1 MPTLKIERTNPRA
14 IMPKRGTKDSACF
27 DLFALE
33 DVEIKPGEW
42 KRVSTGLIAQ
52 IPNDYVL
59 LVFSRSGQ
67 GFNNQVTLVNGTG
80 VIDQDYGGVIMVGL
94 RNDGKETYLQPHG
107 KAIAQAML
115 VYRPFTVL
123 EEVEK
128 AQVEGERGANGFGS
142 TDLFCD
148 KAPEGWK
155 CSRVKDHEGPCA
167 ASPTG
172 SPIMTSRHLK

>member
-1 MPTLKIERTNPRA
+1 MPTLKIQRTDPRA

-27 DLFALE
+27 DLFAME

-42 KRVSTGLIAQ
+42 KRFSTGLIAQ

-94 RNDGKETYLQPHG
+94 RNDGNETYFQPRG

-115 VYRPFTVL
+115 IYRPFTIL

-142 TDLFCD
+142 TD
-148 KAPEGWK
+148 
-155 CSRVKDHEGPCA
+155 
-167 ASPTG
+167 G
-172 SPIMTSRHLK
+172 SPIMGSRHLEK

>member
-1 MPTLKIERTNPRA
+1 MPTLKIQRTDPRA

-27 DLFALE
+27 DLFAME

-42 KRVSTGLIAQ
+42 KRFSTGLIAQ

-94 RNDGKETYLQPHG
+94 RNDGDETYFQPRG

-115 VYRPFTVL
+115 IYRPFTVL
-123 EEVEK
+123 EEVEE
-128 AQVEGERGANGFGS
+128 AHVEGERGANGFGS
-142 TDLFCD
+142 TDNVA
-148 KAPEGWK
+148 K
-155 CSRVKDHEGPCA
+155 
-167 ASPTG
+167 G